1 MLGAILSILSAA
13 SFALNITAAR
23 RGVVT
28 GSPSQGTALTI
39 PIGVACFLP
48 VAIATGEIARLPSFP
63 PASIAWM
70 AAVGLL
76 HFLIG
81 RYSNYRANQAAGVN
95 ITGPV
100 VQLQVVV
107 TLVLAVAVLR
117 EPCSVLQII
126 GGMVMLAGALVT
138 QWQRPGAPVALV
150 PADIAAT
157 ARNPDTADDTSA
169 AAGVF
174 VPRYL
179 AGYLFASVA
188 ALAYGTTPI
197 MTRFALEHTGPT
209 SGILAGLIAY
219 GAATAVVAVA
229 LAWPPLWRE
238 VTALKRENLRWFVYS
253 GVLVALAQGFFYS
266 ALAVAPIMLVAPLLQ
281 LSLVFRLLFS
291 KWLNPRHEVFGALVI
306 AGAATSIVGALAI
319 AVDTDVIVNVVAV
332 PEELARVLRW
342 RI

>member
-1 MLGAILSILSAA
+1 VLGAILSILSAA

-107 TLVLAVAVLR
+107 TLVLAVIVLR

-126 GGMVMLAGALVT
+126 GGVVMLAGAFVT
-138 QWQRPGAPVALV
+138 QWRRPG
-150 PADIAAT
+150 
-157 ARNPDTADDTSA
+157 TSA
-169 AAGVF
+169 GAVTGGNATGVKASDAAGVF